1 MSNDR
6 LSSRDALRLSRE
18 DMRELG
24 YRVIDILVDHIDNLP
39 DRRVGHTA
47 RRDELEGAL
56 REPMPK
62 ERSNPLEVLRQ
73 VEEHVLPNLI
83 HMDHPRFFGFVS
95 SPGNFVSV
103 MGDTLAAGFNIFAGS
118 WLEASGPTQVEL
130 VAVDWLRQACGLPE
144 TAGGIF
150 VSGGSAANI
159 AALAVARRVHLDGD
173 MNGAV
178 VYTSDQT
185 HSSIERGL
193 GLLGFDKS
201 QLRTL
206 ETDHQFRFDVAR
218 LRAAIAEDR
227 AAGARPFCVIATP
240 GSTNTG
246 AVDPLPELASLC
258 RAENM
263 WLHADGAY
271 GAAAAF
277 SSRREDLL
285 AGLGEVDSLTL
296 DPHKWLFQPFEIG
309 CVLFR
314 DEDWLEQTFS
324 LIPAY
329 LEDATSDDDEIN
341 MFERGVQLTRAARAL
356 KLWMSLKTFGSDALA
371 DAIDRG
377 FELAESAAAHISE
390 MPEWE
395 LVSPPQMG
403 IVAFR
408 CVPGGMSES
417 DINRLNQ
424 SLVAASLEDGF
435 AMVTSTVLRG
445 TTALRMC
452 CINPR
457 TTGEDIKAT
466 LERLDELRR

>member
-6 LSSRDALRLSRE
+6 FSSRDALRLSRE
-18 DMRELG
+18 EMRELG
-24 YRVIDILVDHIDNLP
+24 YRVVDILVDHIESLP
-39 DRRVGHTA
+39 DRPIGHTA
-47 RRDELEGAL
+47 RRDKLEGTL
-56 REPMPK
+56 REAMPQ
-62 ERSNPLEVLRQ
+62 ERTDPLEVLRQ
-73 VEEHVLPNLI
+73 VEQDILPHII
-83 HMDHPRFFGFVS
+83 HMDHPRFFGFVP
-95 SPGNFVSV
+95 SPSNFVSV
-103 MGDTLAAGFNIFAGS
+103 MGDALASGFNIFAGT

-130 VAVDWLRQACGLPE
+130 VTVDWLRQECGLPE

-159 AALAVARRVHLDGD
+159 TALAVAREVHLDGD
-173 MNGAV
+173 MSGAV
-178 VYTSDQT
+178 IYTSDQT

-193 GLLGFDKS
+193 TLLGFDRS
-201 QLRTL
+201 QLRRL
-206 ETDHQFRFDVAR
+206 ETDHQFRFDVGR
-218 LRAAIAEDR
+218 LGDAIAADR
-227 AAGARPFCVIATP
+227 TAGRRPFCVIATP

-246 AVDPLPELASLC
+246 AVDPLSELAALC
-258 RAENM
+258 RAEDIWM
-263 WLHADGAY
+263 HADGAY

-277 SSRREDLL
+277 SSRSEDLL

-314 DEDWLEQTFS
+314 DADWLEQTFS

-329 LEDATSDDDEIN
+329 LEDATGDVDEIN
-341 MFERGVQLTRAARAL
+341 MFERGVQLTRATRAL

-377 FELAESAAAHISE
+377 FELAETAAEKIDE
-390 MPEWE
+390 MSEWE

-403 IVAFR
+403 IVTFR

-417 DINRLNQ
+417 DINHLNQ

-457 TTGEDIKAT
+457 TTREDIEAT
-466 LERLDELRR
+466 LERLDHLRR